1 MLEVYDVAGRRVAVL
16 ANEVMSTGRHAI
28 EWSATGRP
36 SGVYFCR
43 LTTEAGVE
51 SRTMVVIR

>member
-1 MLEVYDVAGRRVAVL
+1 MLEVYSVAGKRVAVL
-16 ANEVMSTGRHAI
+16 ANEVMGSGQHAI
-28 EWSATGRP
+28 EWNATDRP

-43 LTTEAGVE
+43 LTTEAGIE